1 MGVKQCRRK
10 LFKTSLKSKRLC
22 SHFRM
27 PKVAKKAA
35 PAKSPAKKVAKSPA
49 KKATKAPAKKA
60 PAKSPA
66 KKAPAKSP
74 AKKVAP
80 AKKAAKSP
88 AKAKASPLKKVAKGK
103 VEKKEKKAKAKKDP
117 NAPKRA
123 LSAFMFFA
131 KEERPKVLKDN
142 PSFSVPEVG
151 KELGARWGKLADKK
165 KFEALA
171 AKDKSRYEAE
181 MKKYKK

>member
-10 LFKTSLKSKRLC
+10 LFKTSWKPKRLC

-49 KKATKAPAKKA
+49 KKATK
-60 PAKSPA
+60 SPA

-74 AKKVAP
+74 AKKAP

-151 KELGARWGKLADKK
+151 KELGAGWGN
-165 KFEALA
+165 
-171 AKDKSRYEAE
+171 
-181 MKKYKK
+181 

>member
-1 MGVKQCRRK
+1 MG
-10 LFKTSLKSKRLC
+10 
-22 SHFRM
+22 M

-60 PAKSPA
+60 AAKSPA

-74 AKKVAP
+74 AKKAP

-103 VEKKEKKAKAKKDP
+103 VEKKEKKVKAKKDP
-117 NAPKRA
+117 NAPKRG

-142 PSFSVPEVG
+142 PSFGVPEVG